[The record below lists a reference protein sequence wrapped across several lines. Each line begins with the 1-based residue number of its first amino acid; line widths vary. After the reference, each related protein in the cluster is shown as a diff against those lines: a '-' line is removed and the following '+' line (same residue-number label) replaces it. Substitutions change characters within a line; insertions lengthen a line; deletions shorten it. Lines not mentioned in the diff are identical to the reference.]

1 MQIVQAAE
9 LRVWLSFEFL
19 PNLALSIHKN
29 AQEIMGD
36 TSPGCYI
43 LKATNKAFHD
53 LTGGKSLVPATT
65 SLLGL
70 SLNFIPTPHYA
81 PSVMDIAPTLDCIE
95 QDIGLKTFFSG
106 HDQVGK
112 IPILHAKS
120 SWRPPLPLRQVD
132 YWINSLLTRIRGL
145 FCWSKGKQNL
155 TPHQQ

>member
-1 MQIVQAAE
+1 
-9 LRVWLSFEFL
+9 
-19 PNLALSIHKN
+19 
-29 AQEIMGD
+29 
-36 TSPGCYI
+36 
-43 LKATNKAFHD
+43 
-53 LTGGKSLVPATT
+53 VPATT

-95 QDIGLKTFFSG
+95 QDVGLKTFFSG
-106 HDQVGK
+106 RDQGGK

-132 YWINSLLTRIRGL
+132 YWINSFLTRIRGL

-155 TPHQQ
+155 TPNQQ